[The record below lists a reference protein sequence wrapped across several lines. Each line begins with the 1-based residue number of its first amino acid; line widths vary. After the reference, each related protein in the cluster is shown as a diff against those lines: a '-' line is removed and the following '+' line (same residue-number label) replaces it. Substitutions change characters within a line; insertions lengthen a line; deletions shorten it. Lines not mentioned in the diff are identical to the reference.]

1 MGKEANVN
9 ICLIDGI
16 DNKKLVIICKKI
28 YFYCCY
34 IRTDEKVSAPVPVQN
49 PPRCPVR

>member
-34 IRTDEKVSAPVPVQN
+34 IRTDEKRDIRNTEIMEKQ
-49 PPRCPVR
+49 